1 MALVNPWGGSVTAN
15 IEEIQSETQFS
26 SSIAGDT
33 PVLVDFWAA
42 WCGPCRSV
50 APILEELAGDLKGK
64 VRIAKVDV
72 DRYPELAAR
81 SRVQGIPTLILFAD
95 GRELSRQVGALPKS
109 ALERWLGSAS

>member
-1 MALVNPWGGSVTAN
+1 VTAN

-26 SSIAGDT
+26 SAIAGET

-42 WCGPCRSV
+42 WCGPCRRV
-50 APILEELAGDLKGK
+50 APILEELAGDLQGK

-72 DRYPELAAR
+72 DRHPELAAR
-81 SRVQGIPTLILFAD
+81 SGVQGIPTLILFSD

-109 ALERWLGSAS
+109 SLQRWLGAG